1 MPRTKS
7 AKKQMRQAK
16 SHSARN
22 RAQRSEL
29 RSALKKVRGSGDA
42 KDRAQAVKLVDRSG
56 RKRLIHPNTA
66 ARRKSRLTREYNAA
80 LAKVKG
86 AA

>member
-7 AKKQMRQAK
+7 AKKQMRQSK
-16 SHSARN
+16 SHTARN

-29 RSALKKVRGSGDA
+29 RSALKKVKGTGNA
-42 KDRAQAVKLVDRSG
+42 ADRAQAVKLLDRSG

-66 ARRKSRLTREYNAA
+66 ARMKSK
-80 LAKVKG
+80 LAK
-86 AA
+86 AANKK